1 MRLIIENKSKL
12 ETFVGIFQLLKN
24 WSSHV
29 NMRFEKDKLYIQSI
43 DKSHICFAN
52 IEIKNKWFSEFDCS
66 MNHKISV
73 DSTHLAILMSYALK
87 HNKLELKF
95 DEGCEGNEG
104 IEGDKLYI
112 NFLSSKENTGG
123 FEHFFELNLIDVNE
137 SSLEIPTVDYDV
149 EFTIPSK
156 KLVDV
161 LLELN
166 TFGSDLNIK
175 CSETLVELNANGDF
189 TKLKVHI
196 PIDDL
201 DEYVINEGEDMN
213 ISFSLSHLSKMCT
226 SMKLS
231 STINVGLSLSNPMLL
246 KYNLGDD
253 SNVSFFIAP
262 KISDIE

>member
-1 MRLIIENKSKL
+1 MRVIIENKSKL

-24 WSSHV
+24 WSSHI
-29 NMRFEKDKLYIQSI
+29 NMQFEKDKLYIQSI

-66 MNHKISV
+66 TNHKISV
-73 DSTHLAILMSYALK
+73 DSTHLAILMGYALK

-95 DEGCEGNEG
+95 EEES
-104 IEGDKLYI
+104 DKLCI
-112 NFLSSKENTGG
+112 NFLSSKENKGG

-137 SSLEIPTVDYDV
+137 HSLDIPNVDYDV

-189 TKLKVHI
+189 TKLKVNI

-201 DEYVINEGEDMN
+201 DEYVINEGEDIN
-213 ISFSLSHLSKMCT
+213 ISFSLNHLSKMCT

-231 STINVGLSLSNPMLL
+231 STINVALSRENPMLL

>member
-24 WSSHV
+24 WSSHI
-29 NMRFEKDKLYIQSI
+29 NLQFETDKLYIQSI

-95 DEGCEGNEG
+95 EEESDA
-104 IEGDKLYI
+104 DKLCI
-112 NFLSSKENTGG
+112 NFLSSKENKGG

-137 SSLEIPTVDYDV
+137 YSLEIPKVDYDV
-149 EFTIPSK
+149 EFIIPSK

-189 TKLKVHI
+189 TKLKVNI
-196 PIDDL
+196 PIEDL
-201 DEYVINEGEDMN
+201 DEYVINEGEDIN
-213 ISFSLSHLSKMCT
+213 ISFSLSHLSKMCA

-231 STINVGLSLSNPMLL
+231 STINVALSLSNPMLL
-246 KYNLGDD
+246 KYDLGDD

>member
-24 WSSHV
+24 WSSHI
-29 NMRFEKDKLYIQSI
+29 NMQFEKDKLYIQTI

-52 IEIKNKWFSEFDCS
+52 IEIKNNWFSEFDCLT
-66 MNHKISV
+66 NHKISV

-95 DEGCEGNEG
+95 DEEGEENKA
-104 IEGDKLYI
+104 DKLCI
-112 NFLSSKENTGG
+112 NFLSSKENKGG
-123 FEHFFELNLIDVNE
+123 FEHFFELNLIDMNE
-137 SSLEIPTVDYDV
+137 YSLEIPTVEYDV

-189 TKLKVHI
+189 TKLKVNI

-201 DEYVINEGEDMN
+201 DEYVINEGEDIN
-213 ISFSLSHLSKMCT
+213 ISFSLNHLSKMCA

-231 STINVGLSLSNPMLL
+231 STINVALSLSNPMLL
-246 KYNLGDD
+246 KYNL
-253 SNVSFFIAP
+253 SLIH
-262 KISDIE
+262 I

>member
-1 MRLIIENKSKL
+1 MRLIIENKAKL

-24 WSSHV
+24 WSSHI
-29 NMRFEKDKLYIQSI
+29 NMQFENDKLYIQSI

-52 IEIKNKWFSEFDCS
+52 IEIKNKWFSEFDCLN
-66 MNHKISV
+66 NHKISV

-95 DEGCEGNEG
+95 EEES
-104 IEGDKLYI
+104 DKLCI
-112 NFLSSKENTGG
+112 NFLSSKETKGG
-123 FEHFFELNLIDVNE
+123 FEHFFELNLIDATE
-137 SSLEIPTVDYDV
+137 ISLEIPTVDYDV
-149 EFTIPSK
+149 DFTISSK
-156 KLVDV
+156 KFVDV

-189 TKLKVHI
+189 TKLKVNI

-201 DEYVINEGEDMN
+201 DEYVINEGEDIN

-231 STINVGLSLSNPMLL
+231 STINVALSLSNPMLL

-253 SNVSFFIAP
+253 SYVSFFIAP
-262 KISDIE
+262 KISDNE

>member
-29 NMRFEKDKLYIQSI
+29 NMQFENDKLYIQSI

-95 DEGCEGNEG
+95 EEGNEV
-104 IEGDKLYI
+104 IEADKLFI
-112 NFLSSKENTGG
+112 NFLSSKEFKGG

-137 SSLEIPTVDYDV
+137 YSLDIPKVDYDV
-149 EFTIPSK
+149 
-156 KLVDV
+156 
-161 LLELN
+161 
-166 TFGSDLNIK
+166 
-175 CSETLVELNANGDF
+175 
-189 TKLKVHI
+189 
-196 PIDDL
+196 
-201 DEYVINEGEDMN
+201 
-213 ISFSLSHLSKMCT
+213 
-226 SMKLS
+226 
-231 STINVGLSLSNPMLL
+231 
-246 KYNLGDD
+246 
-253 SNVSFFIAP
+253 
-262 KISDIE
+262 

>member
-29 NMRFEKDKLYIQSI
+29 NMQFEKDKLYIQSI

-52 IEIKNKWFSEFDCS
+52 IEIKNNWFSEFDCS
-66 MNHKISV
+66 TNHKISV
-73 DSTHLAILMSYALK
+73 DSTQLAILMSYALK
-87 HNKLELKF
+87 HNKLELKV
-95 DEGCEGNEG
+95 EEECEA
-104 IEGDKLYI
+104 DKLCI
-112 NFLSSKENTGG
+112 NFLSSKENKGG

-137 SSLEIPTVDYDV
+137 YSLEIPNVDYDV

-189 TKLKVHI
+189 TKLKVNI

-201 DEYVINEGEDMN
+201 DEYVINEGEDIN
-213 ISFSLSHLSKMCT
+213 LSFSLNHLSKMCT

-231 STINVGLSLSNPMLL
+231 STINVSLSLSSPMLL

-262 KISDIE
+262 KISDTE

>member
-12 ETFVGIFQLLKN
+12 ETFVAIFQLLKN
-24 WSSHV
+24 WSSHI
-29 NMRFEKDKLYIQSI
+29 NIQFESDKLYIQSI

-52 IEIKNKWFSEFDCS
+52 IEIKNKWFSEFDCLN
-66 MNHKISV
+66 NHKISV

-95 DEGCEGNEG
+95 DEESNP
-104 IEGDKLYI
+104 DKLCI
-112 NFLSSKENTGG
+112 NFLNSTENKAA
-123 FEHFFELNLIDVNE
+123 FEHFFELNLIDANE
-137 SSLEIPTVDYDV
+137 FSLEIPTVDYDV
-149 EFTIPSK
+149 DFTISSK

-189 TKLKVHI
+189 TKLKVNI

-201 DEYVINEGEDMN
+201 DEYVINEGEDIN
-213 ISFSLSHLSKMCT
+213 ISFSLSHLSKMCS

-231 STINVGLSLSNPMLL
+231 STINLSLSRENPMLL

-262 KISDIE
+262 KLSNN

>member
-1 MRLIIENKSKL
+1 MRVIIENKSKL

-24 WSSHV
+24 WSSHI
-29 NMRFEKDKLYIQSI
+29 NMQFENDKLYIQSI

-73 DSTHLAILMSYALK
+73 DSSHLAILMSYALK

-95 DEGCEGNEG
+95 EEES
-104 IEGDKLYI
+104 DKLCI
-112 NFLSSKENTGG
+112 NFLSSKENKGG

-137 SSLEIPTVDYDV
+137 YSLEIPSVDYDV

-189 TKLKVHI
+189 TKLKVNI

-201 DEYVINEGEDMN
+201 DEYVINEGEDIN

-231 STINVGLSLSNPMLL
+231 STINVALSRENPMLL

>member
-24 WSSHV
+24 WSSHI
-29 NMRFEKDKLYIQSI
+29 NMQFEKDKLYIQSI

-52 IEIKNKWFSEFDCS
+52 IEIKNNWFSEFDCS
-66 MNHKISV
+66 TNHKISV

-95 DEGCEGNEG
+95 HEEGEEGQENKA
-104 IEGDKLYI
+104 DKLCI
-112 NFLSSKENTGG
+112 NFLSSKENKGG

-137 SSLEIPTVDYDV
+137 YSLEIPTVDYDV

-189 TKLKVHI
+189 TKLKVNI

-201 DEYVINEGEDMN
+201 DEYVINEGEDIN
-213 ISFSLSHLSKMCT
+213 LSFSLNHLSKMCA

>member
-29 NMRFEKDKLYIQSI
+29 NMQFENDKLYIQSI

-95 DEGCEGNEG
+95 EEG
-104 IEGDKLYI
+104 IDADKLCI
-112 NFLSSKENTGG
+112 NFLSSKEFKGG

-137 SSLEIPTVDYDV
+137 YSLDIPKVDYDV

-189 TKLKVHI
+189 TKLKVNI

-201 DEYVINEGEDMN
+201 DEYVINEGEDIN
-213 ISFSLSHLSKMCT
+213 ISFSLNHLSKMCA

-231 STINVGLSLSNPMLL
+231 STINVALSLTNPMLL

-262 KISDIE
+262 KISDNE